1 MSCTN
6 LKISEMPF
14 AHCLSGKELVPIVQ
28 NGENKVTTID
38 HLFPNPCDKPHLH
51 KEPCK
56 EWNLNWGPYGKGS
69 WENEPT
75 FKPHE
80 IDLDLVQKAFSKA
93 VVAQAD
99 SELALTKIQELNF
112 ELNKL
117 RTDNFNMSNRITEL
131 ERRLSIIENNI
142 SQNNG

>member
-38 HLFPNPCDKPHLH
+38 HLFPNPCDKKNPDWNPNWA
-51 KEPCK
+51 PCGDR
-56 EWNLNWGPYGKGS
+56 GP
-69 WENEPT
+69 WENEPM
-75 FKPHE
+75 FRPHE
-80 IDLDLVQKAFSKA
+80 DDLVKKAFSKA
-93 VVAQAD
+93 TVAQAD

-112 ELNKL
+112 ELGKL
-117 RTDNFNMSNRITEL
+117 RAANYDLTTRVAEL
-131 ERRLSIIENNI
+131 ERRLSNIGNNTN
-142 SQNNG
+142 QNNG